1 MTVTAVVTV
10 VKVVSSGIPLEKTK
24 LAVIATL
31 EIGLIEYGIRISKRR
46 QFVTMHKGNSMNP
59 LLKVIQF

>member
-31 EIGLIEYGIRISKRR
+31 EVIEYGSRISKRR